1 MALETRAFRDR
12 DLHHLVFNFDPRRHL
27 ATEPPLPLFR
37 WLQWLR
43 RVVHAARLD
52 SVGRPFSPFRQ
63 AISSRCSL
71 TVCFRAATSPNNSTS
86 RASSFARL
94 RSESEDDGH
103 TSAQNR

>member
-27 ATEPPLPLFR
+27 ATKPPLPLFR

-52 SVGRPFSPFRQ
+52 HAAALQSFQPGDLFAPFADRLVQ
-63 AISSRCSL
+63 SSDFAKQL
-71 TVCFRAATSPNNSTS
+71 NQQ
-86 RASSFARL
+86 SFKL
-94 RSESEDDGH
+94 R
-103 TSAQNR
+103 TAQIGKWG